1 MTNNLPNTLRAKAST
16 KRAQAAIFREVA
28 DAVKLTHKKITAA
41 TVKHEAAYIRRDTYT
56 PQLFIRYISGHHNDY
71 PRYDSEGFDI
81 DRTPAELAD
90 HIRLRADAL
99 EKAAEAE
106 ERASFTVEQ
115 QVAAIHALLI
125 EANTLIDELTPTARE
140 ATGLQH
146 NYAVRAK

>member
-1 MTNNLPNTLRAKAST
+1 MTQLQDTLRAKAAT
-16 KRAQAAIFREVA
+16 KRAQAAIYREVA
-28 DAVKLTHKKITAA
+28 DAVKLTHNKITAA

-56 PQLFIRYISGHHNDY
+56 PQLFIRYVAGYNNDY

-81 DRTPAELAD
+81 DRTPAELAE
-90 HIRLRADAL
+90 HIRLRADAI
-99 EKAAEAE
+99 EVSAEAE

-125 EANTLIDELTPTARE
+125 EANTLIDELTPATRE

-146 NYAVRAK
+146 NYFRRKD